1 MAKSRG
7 NGPAAS
13 NPLRNG
19 AESSPSGFD
28 YSELVDILPVGVF
41 TLDARQRI
49 ESINRVGAAIVGLEA
64 DEIVGRSCEEVL
76 RCSFCGPAC
85 SACQALVDDRTSRGF
100 PAEIHP
106 EQGESRSVLIDAVP
120 LGHGRVA
127 VLLRDVTDAADLR
140 HPLKD
145 RWVFHGLVCV
155 SDAMKEVVEQIRDLA
170 PYDSSIL
177 ITGESGTGK
186 EIVGRAIHAESPRA
200 SRPFVVVNCA
210 AYSEALLESELFGHK
225 RGSFAGADSDRRG
238 RFELAEGGTL
248 LLNEVAEIPS
258 KLQAK
263 LLRVLQDREIERM
276 GESGSRKVDLR
287 ILAATHRDLT
297 RDVRTGRF
305 REDLFYRLNVFTLR
319 LPPLRDRKEDIPA
332 LADHLLERLSA
343 RTGKEVHGS
352 TEEVMR
358 ALLGHPWPGNVRE
371 LENVLE
377 SAVVRSQSDVLTS
390 VDLPKDVG
398 ADSGVSIEDRM
409 REALRR
415 TAGCVTRAARLLGM
429 HRTTLWR
436 RMRESGIDREDF
448 LEG

>member
-1 MAKSRG
+1 
-7 NGPAAS
+7 
-13 NPLRNG
+13 
-19 AESSPSGFD
+19 
-28 YSELVDILPVGVF
+28 
-41 TLDARQRI
+41 
-49 ESINRVGAAIVGLEA
+49 
-64 DEIVGRSCEEVL
+64 
-76 RCSFCGPAC
+76 
-85 SACQALVDDRTSRGF
+85 
-100 PAEIHP
+100 
-106 EQGESRSVLIDAVP
+106 
-120 LGHGRVA
+120 
-127 VLLRDVTDAADLR
+127 
-140 HPLKD
+140 
-145 RWVFHGLVCV
+145 
-155 SDAMKEVVEQIRDLA
+155 RDLA
-170 PYDSSIL
+170 PYDSSVL

-186 EIVGRAIHAESPRA
+186 EIVARAIHAESPRS

-210 AYSEALLESELFGHK
+210 AYSDALLESELFGHK

-248 LLNEVAEIPS
+248 LLNEVAEIPP

-263 LLRVLQDREIERM
+263 LLRVLQEREIERM
-276 GESGSRKVDLR
+276 GESSTRKVDLR
-287 ILAATHRDLT
+287 ILATTHRDLSH
-297 RDVRTGRF
+297 DVRTGRF

-398 ADSGVSIEDRM
+398 ANSSVSMEDRM